1 MRCFI
6 SWSLRIAGPSHDIPM
21 LPNCIYLEQGHCRG
35 ALHQCPCDVDRSRH
49 LFPGLGHLCRRT
61 PVAYDLES
69 PDHKTRKDCHQR
81 RLPSGVIVR
90 SIFSPQETSWL
101 TARSIAIVNLIRL
114 PKLIYV
120 SPDDLTCRYSVF
132 PFHEMTRLTY

>member
-6 SWSLRIAGPSHDIPM
+6 NWSLRIAGPSHDIPM
-21 LPNCIYLEQGHCRG
+21 LPNCIYLEQGHYRG
-35 ALHQCPCDVDRSRH
+35 ALHQCTRDVDRSRH
-49 LFPGLGHLCRRT
+49 FFPALGHLCRRT

-69 PDHKTRKDCHQR
+69 ADHKTRKDCHQW
-81 RLPSGVIVR
+81 RLPSGLIVR
-90 SIFSPQETSWL
+90 SIFSSQETPWL

-132 PFHEMTRLTY
+132 LFHEMTRLTY

>member
-1 MRCFI
+1 MRYFVN
-6 SWSLRIAGPSHDIPM
+6 WSLRIAGPSHDIPM

-35 ALHQCPCDVDRSRH
+35 ALHQRTRDVDRSRH
-49 LFPGLGHLCRRT
+49 IFPGLGHLCRRT
-61 PVAYDLES
+61 PFAYDLEP

-81 RLPSGVIVR
+81 RLPFGIIVR
-90 SIFSPQETSWL
+90 SIFSPPQTPWL
-101 TARSIAIVNLIRL
+101 TTRSIAIVNLIRL

-132 PFHEMTRLTY
+132 LFHKRAHLTY